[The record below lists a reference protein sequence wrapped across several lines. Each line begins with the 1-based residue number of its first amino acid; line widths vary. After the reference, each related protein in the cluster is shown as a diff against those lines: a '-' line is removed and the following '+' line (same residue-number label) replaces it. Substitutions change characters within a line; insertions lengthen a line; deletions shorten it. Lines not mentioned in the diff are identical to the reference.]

1 MSRIVLLAGAALVLS
16 AGAALSADMKQ
27 IKTEAEFRKVIVGK
41 KLDFKTG
48 YQMFHADGKMTA
60 LWKGYDLIGTWNWTG
75 DTYCRTLG
83 RVGKTG
89 QYDCR
94 TVAVKGNTVTITRKG
109 GKGKP
114 YNVTI
119 VDE

>member
-1 MSRIVLLAGAALVLS
+1 MSRIILLAGAALALS
-16 AGAALSADMKQ
+16 AGAALSADMVQ

-48 YQMFHADGKMTA
+48 HQIFHADGRA
-60 LWKGYDLIGTWNWTG
+60 GGIYKGKKLVGTWNWTG

-83 RVGKTG
+83 WVGQNA

-94 TVAVKGNTVTITRKG
+94 TVAVKGSMATITRKG

-119 VDE
+119 MDK